1 MSLFRRRDVFA
12 DPVPL
17 AQDLAGFG
25 DRVARLEREHVPSGH
40 LWLKKDVVKMGD
52 ERPRE
57 VLELNVVTL
66 DPVEYVQAIYDET
79 EARNELRAGVFRLR
93 GIDHDIVWLDG
104 ADAAAVRA
112 EFFDP

>member
-1 MSLFRRRDVFA
+1 MRWFRKRDSYA
-12 DPVPL
+12 DPIPL
-17 AQDLAGFG
+17 GQDLAGFDG
-25 DRVARLEREHVPSGH
+25 RVARLDREHVPSGH
-40 LWLKKDVVKMGD
+40 LWLKKDVVKTGD

-57 VLELNVVTL
+57 VLELNVVTV
-66 DPVEYVQAIYDET
+66 DPAEYVQAVYDET

>member
-1 MSLFRRRDVFA
+1 MSWFRRRDVFA

-17 AQDLAGFG
+17 AQDLAEFA
-25 DRVARLEREHVPSGH
+25 DRFARLEREHVTSGH

-57 VLELNVVTL
+57 VLELNVVTAGE
-66 DPVEYVQAIYDET
+66 PAEYVQAIYDET
-79 EARNELRAGVFRLR
+79 EARNELKAGVFRLR
-93 GIDHDIVWLDG
+93 GVDHDIVWLDG

-112 EFFDP
+112 EFF

>member
-1 MSLFRRRDVFA
+1 MPLFRRRDVFA

-17 AQDLAGFG
+17 NQDLAGFG
-25 DRVARLEREHVPSGH
+25 GRIARLEREHETSGY
-40 LWLKKDVVKMGD
+40 LWLKKDVVKTGE

-57 VLELNVVTL
+57 VLELNAVMV
-66 DPVEYVQAIYDET
+66 DAAEYVQAIYHET
-79 EARNELRAGVFRLR
+79 EARQELTAGVFRLR